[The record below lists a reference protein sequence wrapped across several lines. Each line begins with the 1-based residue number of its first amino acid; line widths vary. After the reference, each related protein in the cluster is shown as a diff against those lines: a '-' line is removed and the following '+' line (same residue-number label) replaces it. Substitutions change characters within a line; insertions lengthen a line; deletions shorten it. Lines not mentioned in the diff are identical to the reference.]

1 MAWKALSAAVLVE
14 VTWWC
19 CHALWTCHHLG
30 LPPPARALRV
40 PRSHGLRLS
49 LAFPSKED
57 GEACCCA
64 DFLPAILDMMRPEA
78 LFPPIKMKL
87 KVAVSCGDDLILR
100 NVAGCQ
106 GRDVDSS
113 CFRGRTFDQ
122 HRRYKI
128 AICFSTKAGFFSM
141 NLSLA
146 PFCTGIKL
154 PLLPLSVW
162 KYGPHGNPMKT
173 FRKSEKPVLSA
184 SWQRY
189 TASGCYQKVARSIG
203 RRVFSF
209 VYPHHEITLRL
220 LLKAFWIFFPSG
232 KQHRCTEVTSYLR
245 MTGFERLLVVSKKLL
260 TFPNS
265 NKQHTDWGVICS

>member
-1 MAWKALSAAVLVE
+1 
-14 VTWWC
+14 
-19 CHALWTCHHLG
+19 
-30 LPPPARALRV
+30 
-40 PRSHGLRLS
+40 
-49 LAFPSKED
+49 
-57 GEACCCA
+57 
-64 DFLPAILDMMRPEA
+64 MRREA

-113 CFRGRTFDQ
+113 CFRGRAFDQ
-122 HRRYKI
+122 HRRSKI
-128 AICFSTKAGFFSM
+128 TICFSMKAGVFSM
-141 NLSLA
+141 NQSLA

-154 PLLPLSVW
+154 PPLPLSVW
-162 KYGPHGNPMKT
+162 KYASHGNPMKT

-189 TASGCYQKVARSIG
+189 TACGCYQKVARSIG
-203 RRVFSF
+203 QRIFSF
-209 VYPHHEITLRL
+209 AYPHHEITLPS
-220 LLKAFWIFFPSG
+220 LLKAFWIFFPSS
-232 KQHRCTEVTSYLR
+232 KQHRCTVVTSYLS
-245 MTGFERLLVVSKKLL
+245 MTGFDRILLVVSKELL